1 MERDVEIWRALDEMW
16 PAHAI
21 LRWLA
26 LNILMRCTR
35 ADAVV
40 DKERG
45 GSIAG
50 KKKRENGMETT
61 TTPIIAHHGEI

>member
-1 MERDVEIWRALDEMW
+1 MERDAEIWRALDEMW

-26 LNILMRCTR
+26 LNVLMRCTR

-40 DKERG
+40 DKERS
-45 GSIAG
+45 GSIAE
-50 KKKRENGMETT
+50 KKQEKGMETT